1 MPPTVFL
8 FYASIL
14 LPSTGTMDPVI
25 ISDLS
30 LSRKRVAFTI
40 SSNSVS
46 KYTLTIIIYNGP
58 SNCIVISTGAIVKNL
73 ASNVN

>member
-14 LPSTGTMDPVI
+14 LPSTSTMDPVI

-40 SSNSVS
+40 SSYSVR

-58 SNCIVISTGAIVKNL
+58 SNCIIISTGAIVKNL
-73 ASNVN
+73 TSNVN